1 MFTYPLQM
9 DLFKIFLI
17 IIRLLPTWI
26 LFRPEISISTDLIF
40 LMLKKTFMSFSDSLN
55 FSNILSF
62 NIDLH
67 RYFVKYS
74 VMFVVKLLE
83 DCKKYFIWSTIR
95 MKKWVTLLTNQRT
108 LFENQM
114 FRRRR
119 FAEIINF

>member
-67 RYFVKYS
+67 RYFIKYS

-83 DCKKYFIWSTIR
+83 YCKKYSIGSTIR
-95 MKKWVTLLTNQRT
+95 MKKWVTLLTNQRSHA
-108 LFENQM
+108 LSLCFFILIALPMQ
-114 FRRRR
+114 
-119 FAEIINF
+119 